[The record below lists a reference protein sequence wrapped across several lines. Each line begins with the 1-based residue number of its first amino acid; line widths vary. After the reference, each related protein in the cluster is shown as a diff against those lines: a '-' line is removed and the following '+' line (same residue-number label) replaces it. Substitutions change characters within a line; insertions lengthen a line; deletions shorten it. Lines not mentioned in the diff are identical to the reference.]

1 MTFIELEDAPG
12 DPLETIE
19 NNQTIDCSWC
29 GEVIRV
35 NGSELAL
42 AMCQSC
48 YKRMLDDYVLK
59 HQPDEPTVNA
69 SDR

>member
-12 DPLETIE
+12 DQAEGIE
-19 NNQTIDCSWC
+19 NNQTINCSWC
-29 GEVIRV
+29 GELIRV

-48 YKRMLDDYVLK
+48 YKRMLDDYVREQ
-59 HQPDEPTVNA
+59 QPQEPAANA